1 MIDLLDDQQFIDMS
15 GRLALV
21 IKAIEDAMAGRDI
34 EDIMPSDLRWTVQMA
49 SIFMSS
55 LKA

>member
-1 MIDLLDDQQFIDMS
+1 MS
-15 GRLALV
+15 GRVALV
-21 IKAIEDAMAGRDI
+21 MKALEDAMAGREI
-34 EDIMPSDLRWTVQMA
+34 EEIMPSDLRWSVQMA